1 MRFFSNDAR
10 ESAEP
15 DDSGQDPQADDRP
28 ETVQSDPVAV
38 PAQRPPSPWSN
49 APADDTVNGH
59 DTNLPSY
66 QETASASYGTVT
78 PPPAEAERW
87 AADDSVATTYESDAS
102 RNERGAHA
110 ADPDADAVDLPL
122 DDSEEKARDTTSPH
136 DTVSDTT
143 TSDDTV
149 SDRTTAEDT
158 VSDRT
163 HGDDAVRSD
172 TAEHDTVVDGST
184 TEDDAVVDGST
195 TENDVKEDS
204 LADDTV
210 ADEVA
215 RDDSVRSEADQ
226 EATVPDATTDDETKA
241 ALKDEGGFDDPKAV
255 DPATDETLDSPAGE
269 TLRDG
274 TPDPDTA
281 PELDEPIVAAAP
293 DATAGPENPP
303 ASDYAPTSEESTPVV
318 AAVPVAAAA
327 AAPAAA
333 TFFDAGDAQAYKER
347 WRDVQL
353 RFVDSPKE
361 AADEAA
367 TLVSEAVEKLTASLN
382 AQKDGLADETDD
394 TERLRVQIRGY
405 RDILNRILAL

>member
-15 DDSGQDPQADDRP
+15 DDSGKDPQAADDRP

-49 APADDTVNGH
+49 TPADDTVNGH
-59 DTNLPSY
+59 DHDTDLPPY

-87 AADDSVATTYESDAS
+87 AADDSVPTTFESDAS
-102 RNERGAHA
+102 RDERGAHA
-110 ADPDADAVDLPL
+110 ADPDADPVDLPL

-149 SDRTTAEDT
+149 SEDTVSDRTTAEDT

-163 HGDDAVRSD
+163 DGDDAVKSD
-172 TAEHDTVVDGST
+172 AAADDTVVDGSAK
-184 TEDDAVVDGST
+184 EDSA
-195 TENDVKEDS
+195 KEDS
-204 LADDTV
+204 LPDDTV
-210 ADEVA
+210 ADEAA
-215 RDDSVRSEADQ
+215 RDDSVRGEADQ
-226 EATVPDATTDDETKA
+226 EATVPEATTDDETKA

-269 TLRDG
+269 TPGDG
-274 TPDPDTA
+274 TSDPDAA

-303 ASDYAPTSEESTPVV
+303 ASDYAPTAEESTPVV